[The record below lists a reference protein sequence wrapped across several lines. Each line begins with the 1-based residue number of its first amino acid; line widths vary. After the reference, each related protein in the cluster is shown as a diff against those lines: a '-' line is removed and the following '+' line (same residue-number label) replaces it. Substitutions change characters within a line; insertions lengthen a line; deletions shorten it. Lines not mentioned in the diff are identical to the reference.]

1 MRNKLHLKAT
11 VQGDGGDETGVIPKT
26 DVVGDLPSASLPSAD
41 LEDIAVDVA
50 VDDKHVD
57 EDNDQEGMVVT
68 KKKNQVLLHP

>member
-11 VQGDGGDETGVIPKT
+11 VQGDLGDETSVIPKT
-26 DVVGDLPSASLPSAD
+26 DVVGAVLGASLPSAG

-57 EDNDQEGMVVT
+57 EDNDQEGVAT
-68 KKKNQVLLHP
+68 KKKNQVLIHP